1 MRTPTRSVRGFS
13 ILEAMISMVVLAIG
27 LVGALAALQ
36 RGATEARLGQNRQM
50 KMMLADAAL
59 QRIRFMDKAAL
70 VFAAPAQPTVNVL
83 NLPLGA
89 APWVRDPTTTTD
101 PLDFSQGAYFKIL
114 PDGTLTAVPVAGNPP
129 CTDALVPVDTICR
142 EVIIHK
148 DGPYS
153 ATNVAI
159 PAGALPG
166 GVRIAT
172 VWVRVSR
179 KTSATSRLDTEVDVV
194 LNQVVAQ

>member
-1 MRTPTRSVRGFS
+1 
-13 ILEAMISMVVLAIG
+13 MISMVVLAIG

-114 PDGTLTAVPVAGNPP
+114 PDGTLTAVPVAETRRALTPSFPWTPSAGRSSFTRTGRTAPRTWPFPPALFPGASGSPP
-129 CTDALVPVDTICR
+129 C
-142 EVIIHK
+142 
-148 DGPYS
+148 GS
-153 ATNVAI
+153 
-159 PAGALPG
+159 G
-166 GVRIAT
+166 
-172 VWVRVSR
+172 
-179 KTSATSRLDTEVDVV
+179 
-194 LNQVVAQ
+194 